1 MTDEVSKVKV
11 GDLIDNR
18 YRLTGL
24 LGEGG
29 MGEVFKAEHIGIKRP
44 VAIKLLH
51 HEFRDDEIT
60 NERILREAFATGRLD
75 HPNCVAI
82 LDSGTLDD
90 GATYLV
96 VEFLNGR
103 SLGEELDIR
112 GTMLVPEVLEIAR
125 QVLLGLAHAHGVGV
139 VHRDLKPDNIFLVK
153 QDGEE
158 LIVKILDFGI
168 AKLIGDAVAESG
180 GADLTKAGMAIGSPT
195 YMSPEQ
201 ATGEPVD
208 GRSDLYSLSLV
219 LFEMLTGEPPFY
231 EEDNKVLSLQ
241 RRLREEPP
249 VMRAPS
255 GATMPTG
262 VELMIRAGLTRDTA
276 DRTASAEEYLS
287 QVNAEIAARELLDTD
302 TTPQSVQVELQ
313 EACLPTPPP
322 PPPTP
327 APPPHTPP
335 PQPLSKETKQ
345 RLVLGAA
352 GAALLASLVIIATII
367 FGGGSDKSEA
377 STEGADEVLEM
388 EPDYLGRKPGDDPKV
403 WAEQLEAQLTRLE
416 SEVERGRGAHSIKP
430 LRRLQ
435 SALPT
440 SARAN
445 RALGLAFM
453 EKSFWH
459 DGFKYLRKA
468 LALDAELRSD
478 DMIIKAAIR
487 SLTSQSKPE
496 LGVRFLVRDI
506 GEDSIAALEETAAGG
521 TDRQQ
526 EYAKRALKQLGA
538 DI

>member
-1 MTDEVSKVKV
+1 VTDEVSKVKV

-24 LGEGG
+24 LGQGG
-29 MGEVFKAEHIGIKRP
+29 MGEVFKAEHVGIKRE
-44 VAIKLLH
+44 VAVKLLH
-51 HEFRDDEIT
+51 HAFRDDEVT

-82 LDSGTLDD
+82 LDSGTLED

-96 VEFLNGR
+96 MEFLNGR

-112 GTMLVPEVLEIAR
+112 GTMPVSEVLEIAR
-125 QVLLGLAHAHGVGV
+125 QVLQGLAHAHGVGV

-153 QDGEE
+153 QEGEAM
-158 LIVKILDFGI
+158 IVKILDFGI

-201 ATGEPVD
+201 ATGEALD

-262 VELMIRAGLTRDTA
+262 VELMIRAGLTRDT
-276 DRTASAEEYLS
+276 DERTASAEEYLS
-287 QVNAEIAARELLDTD
+287 QVTAEISARESQDAD
-302 TTPQSVQVELQ
+302 ITPQSVQVELQ

-322 PPPTP
+322 PTPTP
-327 APPPHTPP
+327 PPPHTPP
-335 PQPLSKETKQ
+335 PPPLSKETKQ

-352 GAALLASLVIIATII
+352 GAALLVSLIIIATII
-367 FGGGSDKSEA
+367 MGGNSDQSEA
-377 STEGADEVLEM
+377 AAQPEEEILEM
-388 EPDYLGRKPGDDPKV
+388 EPDYLDGKPGEDRYEL
-403 WAEQLEAQLTRLE
+403 AERREAELDRLEA
-416 SEVERGRGAHSIKP
+416 EVERGRGEHYIQP
-430 LRRLQ
+430 LKRLQ
-435 SALPT
+435 SFLPT
-440 SARAN
+440 NARAN
-445 RALGLAFM
+445 RALGLAYM
-453 EKSFWH
+453 EKRYWV
-459 DGFKYLRKA
+459 DGFKYIRKA
-468 LALDAELRSD
+468 LNLDAELRSD
-478 DMIIKAAIR
+478 EKIIKAAIR
-487 SLTSQSKPE
+487 SLSSKKRPD
-496 LGVRFLVRDI
+496 LGVRFLVTDI
-506 GEDSIAALEETAAGG
+506 GESSIAALEETASGG
-521 TDRQQ
+521 TDRQR
-526 EYAKRALKQLGA
+526 EGAKRALKQLGA